1 MLEKNIKITK
11 VKIVKINQIKSK
23 LDKENLKFTLLEVK
37 LADNLS
43 MMQEKYK
50 KLQSFKA
57 QNSIRPSFVEKRV
70 LENDHEKGDQNHL
83 GKSKI

>member
-70 LENDHEKGDQNHL
+70 LENDYEKGEQNPL